1 LIPSRNITLHTNPR
15 HLHPALLAPIN
26 AMQKAPAFA
35 AAPSP
40 GRTTLALMELLHTSP
55 NLTVAADGTAVTD
68 DGLVVKHVLN
78 AERINTTNEARVD
91 ARFVSW
97 QICRLVRRDFNYVVT
112 KSFHKGAGKSKVRAR
127 EQLREL
133 MTDIRLQAEFFLDDV
148 GCFPVNPEPNVR
160 VVPLRLFSNFVG
172 GLLRSMMIAD
182 KAYGRLNH
190 AFEEGRVSEEDYRAY
205 SRNFEMSWSAIK
217 AFLNNGQSD
226 QSAQELGA
234 AQGIA

>member
-1 LIPSRNITLHTNPR
+1 MSPVRTN
-15 HLHPALLAPIN
+15 
-26 AMQKAPAFA
+26 
-35 AAPSP
+35 
-40 GRTTLALMELLHTSP
+40 LALMELSQTSP
-55 NLTVAADGTAVTD
+55 HLTVAADGSAVTD
-68 DGLVVKHVLN
+68 DGLVVKHVLH

-97 QICRLVRRDFNYVVT
+97 QICRLVRRDFNYVAT
-112 KSFHKGAGKSKVRAR
+112 KSFHKGAGKSKVRTK

-148 GCFPVNPEPNVR
+148 SGFPVNPVPNVR
-160 VVPLRLFSNFVG
+160 VVPLRLFSDFVG

-182 KAYGRLNH
+182 KAYDRLNH
-190 AFEEGRVSEEDYRAY
+190 AFEQGQVSEEDYRAY
-205 SRNFEMSWSAIK
+205 SRNFELSWSAIK

-226 QSAQELGA
+226 KSAQELGA

>member
-1 LIPSRNITLHTNPR
+1 
-15 HLHPALLAPIN
+15 
-26 AMQKAPAFA
+26 
-35 AAPSP
+35 
-40 GRTTLALMELLHTSP
+40 MELSHISP
-55 NLTVAADGTAVTD
+55 NLTVAPDGSAVTD
-68 DGLVVKHVLN
+68 DGLVVKHVLQ
-78 AERINTTNEARVD
+78 AERINTTNEARVN
-91 ARFVSW
+91 AQFVSW

-112 KSFHKGAGKSKVRAR
+112 KSFHKGAGKAKVRAR
-127 EQLREL
+127 EQLRDL

-148 GCFPVNPEPNVR
+148 TCFPINLEPNVR
-160 VVPLRLFSNFVG
+160 VVPLRLFSDFVG

-182 KAYGRLNH
+182 KAYGRLNY
-190 AFEEGRVSEEDYRAY
+190 AFEQGQVSEENYNAY

>member
-1 LIPSRNITLHTNPR
+1 M
-15 HLHPALLAPIN
+15 N

-35 AAPSP
+35 ASSRL

-55 NLTVAADGTAVTD
+55 NLTVAADGSAVTD

-78 AERINTTNEARVD
+78 AERINTTNEARVE
-91 ARFVSW
+91 AQFVSW

-112 KSFHKGAGKSKVRAR
+112 KSFHRGAGKDKARAARAR
-127 EQLREL
+127 EQLRDL
-133 MTDIRLQAEFFLDDV
+133 MTDIRLQSEFFLDDV
-148 GCFPVNPEPNVR
+148 THLAVNPAPNVR
-160 VVPLRLFSNFVG
+160 VVPLRLFANFVG

-190 AFEEGRVSEEDYRAY
+190 AFEAGEVSEEDYRAY

-217 AFLNNGQSD
+217 AYLNNGQSD